1 MTPIQ
6 QAIAIL
12 EEDALTNR
20 IERALEVLRGVP
32 QSPITRDAVLTVVM
46 DSGNCGIG
54 DTGPDGKWRRIA
66 CNDEKLKGDRHC
78 YFEDCDC
85 SKIADGIVALLD
97 TRPDREGK

>member
-32 QSPITRDAVLTVVM
+32 QS
-46 DSGNCGIG
+46 SKQCG
-54 DTGPDGKWRRIA
+54 DDCTFFDMLWKWFEDERRIGA
-66 CNDEKLKGDRHC
+66 EGMRPERHEGLSAGDFKTMLDEH
-78 YFEDCDC
+78 E
-85 SKIADGIVALLD
+85 AALLD
-97 TRPDREGK
+97 SRPDRKKETV